1 MLQIL
6 ICRDV
11 RHGKSEAIKKF
22 SPAFFKRRR
31 SQGRK
36 PHRRCSGLSS
46 YAVRFLSPSA
56 DGEIPNRSKAP
67 PKGECQAKGLA
78 EGGPL
83 VGVLRLGEVM
93 NRTSG
98 GFPFLHKGYL
108 NSTSAF
114 FFGTTGAK
122 KKVWQKRRRRKI
134 ISRLARRDQRSARW
148 ISGRFLKKAT

>member
-1 MLQIL
+1 MMNLDL
-6 ICRDV
+6 SRC
-11 RHGKSEAIKKF
+11 
-22 SPAFFKRRR
+22 SPRR
-31 SQGRK
+31 SRSVIKVFARLFQKAALIQRAE
-36 PHRRCSGLSS
+36 RW
-46 YAVRFLSPSA
+46 SPSA

-78 EGGPL
+78 EG
-83 VGVLRLGEVM
+83 

-108 NSTSAF
+108 NSISAF

-122 KKVWQKRRRRKI
+122 KKAWQKRRRRKI

>member
-1 MLQIL
+1 MQKNINSISNFDLSR
-6 ICRDV
+6 C
-11 RHGKSEAIKKF
+11 
-22 SPAFFKRRR
+22 SPRR
-31 SQGRK
+31 SRSVIKVFARLFQKAALIQRAE
-36 PHRRCSGLSS
+36 RW
-46 YAVRFLSPSA
+46 SPSA

-98 GFPFLHKGYL
+98 GVPFLHKGYL
-108 NSTSAF
+108 NSISAF

-122 KKVWQKRRRRKI
+122 KKAWQKRRRRKI